1 MFLPPNAL
9 GTPGLEKRFI
19 RFVQTAPWLLWNIWR
34 KATRWTGVKPLFIFQ
49 IGFCRRRRGGRAA
62 TMAAGGNE
70 SDWLTTIRRLEWQQK
85 GQVIRVHLSA
95 KNRTHIIKTHPA
107 QKAKQ
112 TFLPFNYPG
121 KAAAGIDLLVHLKT
135 ELWSRLVHG
144 L

>member
-1 MFLPPNAL
+1 
-9 GTPGLEKRFI
+9 
-19 RFVQTAPWLLWNIWR
+19 
-34 KATRWTGVKPLFIFQ
+34 
-49 IGFCRRRRGGRAA
+49 
-62 TMAAGGNE
+62 MAAGGNE

-85 GQVIRVHLSA
+85 GQVIWVHLSA